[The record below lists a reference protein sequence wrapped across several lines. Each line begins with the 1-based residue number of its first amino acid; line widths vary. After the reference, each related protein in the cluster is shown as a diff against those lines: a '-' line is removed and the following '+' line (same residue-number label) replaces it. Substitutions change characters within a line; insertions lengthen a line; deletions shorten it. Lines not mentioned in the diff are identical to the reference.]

1 MIEDAKDRASSS
13 QSWVWEIIGQLLLL
27 GFASLA
33 VRSKKSGGA
42 SSDEGLEGT
51 EP

>member
-1 MIEDAKDRASSS
+1 MIEDAKDRGRLLDSF
-13 QSWVWEIIGQLLLL
+13 LLLD
-27 GFASLA
+27 FASLA

-42 SSDEGLEGT
+42 SSDEGLEGI